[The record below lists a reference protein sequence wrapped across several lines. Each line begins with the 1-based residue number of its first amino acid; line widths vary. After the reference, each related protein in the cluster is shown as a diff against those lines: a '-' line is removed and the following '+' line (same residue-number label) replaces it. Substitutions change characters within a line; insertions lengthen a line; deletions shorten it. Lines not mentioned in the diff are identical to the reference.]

1 MFKMKHYRRNLITLI
16 SFLFLASCS
25 FNSVFFKPDKYP
37 VGFNEVKINT
47 PEDTVRI
54 FFVGETHQPVFTK
67 RNGRD
72 TVIPPYTI
80 ESVVFKSSN
89 DHMINGWFLKPK
101 EQAANITILH
111 LHGNAGSLLSQY
123 QLISPLVKKGFQVFM
138 FDYSGYGFSEGKAT
152 HKNVLEDAN
161 SALDYLKSRK
171 EVAGTKVVIYGQ
183 SLGGHLSAVLAT
195 QRQKDID
202 GLVIE
207 GAFSSPKDIGA
218 RTVPVIGRI
227 FTKERYAA
235 KRSIKDYHK
244 PLLVIHSSEDE
255 IIPFYMGKRIFS
267 AANSPKEFYEIKKSH
282 IYGAINYSVEISAK
296 IKEMVEEGSQD

>member
-1 MFKMKHYRRNLITLI
+1 MTKQISVNLITLI
-16 SFLFLASCS
+16 LFFFLASCS

-37 VGFNEVKINT
+37 AGFNELKIKT
-47 PEDTVRI
+47 PDDTIRI
-54 FFVGETHQPVFTK
+54 FFVGEAHQPVFTK

-89 DHMINGWFLKPK
+89 GHIINGWFLKPK
-101 EQAANITILH
+101 EQTTNITLLH
-111 LHGNAGSLLSQY
+111 LHGNAGSLFSQY
-123 QLISPLVKKGFQVFM
+123 QLISPLVKKGLQVFM

-161 SALDYLKSRK
+161 SALDYLKSR
-171 EVAGTKVVIYGQ
+171 EEAAGTKVVVYGQ

-202 GLVIE
+202 GLVTE

-218 RTVPVIGRI
+218 LTAPVIGRL

-235 KRSIKDYHK
+235 KKSIKDYHK
-244 PLLVIHSSEDE
+244 PLLVIHSREDK
-255 IIPFYMGKRIFS
+255 IIPFSMGQRIFS
-267 AANSPKEFYEIKKSH
+267 AANTPKEFYEIKKSH
-282 IYGAINYSVEISAK
+282 MYGPTYYAEEITIK
-296 IKEMVEEGSQD
+296 IKEMLR